1 MSEFNQQKYQND
13 WNKKNMK
20 SVSASYKTEFVEEFR
35 SALKTLGLKQSDV
48 IREMMQEI
56 IEKADKEGII
66 Q

>member
-1 MSEFNQQKYQND
+1 MIGT
-13 WNKKNMK
+13 KKNMK

-56 IEKADKEGII
+56 IEQANKKEII
-66 Q
+66 K